1 MPFPFMLKN
10 SRYRALFI
18 ECQMKG
24 EPSYHVSLWFTDVY
38 SSNFLR
44 HISKSQRY
52 FCCLGSI
59 RCEWIYIWHLL
70 LLY

>member
-24 EPSYHVSLWFTDVY
+24 EPSYHVSLWFTDVTALT
-38 SSNFLR
+38 F
-44 HISKSQRY
+44 
-52 FCCLGSI
+52 
-59 RCEWIYIWHLL
+59 
-70 LLY
+70 